1 MDDNDIKTAVARRL
15 DILMMEAEKEGIKQK
30 QISIETGIPSNTF
43 SQYHNEKREIKAGN
57 LVKLAQYFNVSTD
70 YLLGLTDVKSPN
82 INIQQVCQQIGGL
95 SEEALKTICLISFM
109 GGKSSCGEEDIKEDD
124 ECCEINEKYIDS
136 PYDIVFYF
144 NQLLKNREQFIDFLE
159 VFGEL
164 SYNAKQRTTQ
174 KKVLEM
180 QLMVQQY
187 REYIEKCPACYSGDD
202 SEEIERKRFRFS
214 REALKLL
221 DAAEADYADL
231 KVE

>member
-1 MDDNDIKTAVARRL
+1 MFYSEIVECSKRQHYQLACIGMFALL
-15 DILMMEAEKEGIKQK
+15 DGVLSDLTDM
-30 QISIETGIPSNTF
+30 
-43 SQYHNEKREIKAGN
+43 
-57 LVKLAQYFNVSTD
+57 VSTNYNKRINKIEETVRKNEELTVLD
-70 YLLGLTDVKSPN
+70 RKLLCV
-82 INIQQVCQQIGGL
+82 
-95 SEEALKTICLISFM
+95 SFM

-202 SEEIERKRFRFS
+202 SEEIERERFRFS

>member
-1 MDDNDIKTAVARRL
+1 M
-15 DILMMEAEKEGIKQK
+15 
-30 QISIETGIPSNTF
+30 
-43 SQYHNEKREIKAGN
+43 
-57 LVKLAQYFNVSTD
+57 
-70 YLLGLTDVKSPN
+70 
-82 INIQQVCQQIGGL
+82 CQQIGGL

-202 SEEIERKRFRFS
+202 SEEIERERFRFS